1 MTRDKTIK
9 FATAIDDWTNTS
21 NEKEIF
27 GIRVSADENSFLR
40 AYFYCMVWADAPEN
54 ANLDP
59 TDLDL
64 DFAREETIEALA
76 FYLKNKCFLNART
89 IDQAGHDLWLTR
101 CGHGTG
107 FWDRGD
113 FYVMKENG
121 VDYADLLDERARAL
135 GESYPEFTQSSLIR
149 EGVESDY

>member
-1 MTRDKTIK
+1 MSRFKEV
-9 FATAIDDWTNTS
+9 FGVSVS
-21 NEKEIF
+21 N
-27 GIRVSADENSFLR
+27 DENQFLR
-40 AYFYCMVWADAPEN
+40 AYFECMIWADKPEG
-54 ANLDP
+54 ADLDA

-64 DFAREETIEALA
+64 DFAREQTIEALA
-76 FYLKNKCFLNART
+76 FYLKNEPFITFENL
-89 IDQAGHDLWLTR
+89 DQAGHDLWLTR